1 MTPIGPKLAAWSAG
15 LRFADLPG
23 EVVAD
28 CRLRLLDILGI
39 SIAAAPLPI
48 GTAVRKAGI
57 ALGGGREATVIG
69 AAGRTSAQNA
79 ALVNGT
85 LAHAMDFDDT
95 HNESV
100 MHPSAPTLAASLAAA
115 EAVGAHGRELI
126 VAIAIGN
133 ELGCRL
139 GLVAP
144 GAFHGVGIHPT
155 SALGAPAATA
165 SVGRLW
171 KLSPARIAAAFGIS
185 ASQASGVLEAY
196 SDGTWSKTLHPGWAA
211 HAAIVAGRLAQSGF
225 TGPATAFDGRYG
237 IFKAL
242 LPAGTR
248 LDTGAATRGLG
259 QRWTLLETAFKL
271 YPNAHAIHA
280 FIEGALALRGRHA
293 IRPRDIA
300 AVELD
305 VPEEF
310 VGQIAEP
317 RAAKL
322 APRTSTHARASL
334 FYAVA
339 AALADG
345 AVTTAHYEGDAFK
358 RRDLLAL
365 ARRITH
371 VPQPRGG
378 AILFSGGVRIRLRD
392 GSVHETFVDEANG
405 TGSRR
410 LDEARVVEKFAATA
424 GTVLGAGAIDRLV
437 ALVLRADRLEAIG
450 PLLAATRLPRGA
462 PS

>member
-1 MTPIGPKLAAWSAG
+1 LSPIGPKLAAWAAG
-15 LRFADLPG
+15 LRFADLPA

-28 CRLRLLDILGI
+28 CRLRLLDVLGI
-39 SIAAAPLPI
+39 SIAAVDLPI
-48 GTAVRKAGI
+48 GRAVRKGVA

-69 AAGRTSAQNA
+69 EAGRTSAQNA
-79 ALVNGT
+79 ALINGT

-95 HNESV
+95 HNASV
-100 MHPSAPTLAASLAAA
+100 MHPSAPTVAASLAAA
-115 EAVGAHGRELI
+115 EAAGADGRALI
-126 VAIAIGN
+126 TAIAIGN

-139 GLVAP
+139 GMVSP

-165 SVGRLW
+165 SVGALW
-171 KLSPARIAAAFGIS
+171 KLTPAQIAAAFGIS

-225 TGPATAFDGRYG
+225 TGPASAFDGRYG
-237 IFKAL
+237 IFRAL
-242 LPAGTR
+242 LPAGTT
-248 LDTGAATRGLG
+248 LDLAAATRGLG
-259 QRWTLLETAFKL
+259 KRWTTLDTAYKL

-280 FIEGALALRGRHA
+280 FIEGALQLRAAHGLTA
-293 IRPRDIA
+293 KDIA
-300 AVELD
+300 AVELA
-305 VPEEF
+305 VPAGF

-339 AALADG
+339 AAMVDG
-345 AVTTAHYEGDAFK
+345 AVGTGHYEGDSFK
-358 RRDLLAL
+358 RKDLLAM
-365 ARRITH
+365 ARKITH
-371 VPQPRGG
+371 RVVPVTG
-378 AILFSGGVRIRLRD
+378 AIMFSGGVEIRTRD
-392 GSVHETFVDEANG
+392 GRKLETFVAEADG

-410 LDEARVVEKFAATA
+410 LPESRIVAKFLETA
-424 GTVLGAGAIDRLV
+424 GAVLPQRALDRLV
-437 ALVLRADRLEAIG
+437 DTTLRLEKIDDIG
-450 PLLAATRLPRGA
+450 ATLRVTRLPGGA
-462 PS
+462 A